1 MTVLTDIEATQ
12 EELECKMENQKP
24 QPFNNLTK
32 DERKAWQ
39 ELSERDDIIIKKADK
54 GGAAVIVDVKYYTRE
69 AESQLKNKYNYDRL
83 KHDSTETRNRLVN
96 DTIERSKKQK
106 MMKETVA
113 EVLKTENLRTPKFY
127 LRPKIHKRGKPGR
140 PVVSSV
146 VTPPAYQNT

>member
-39 ELSERDDIIIKKADK
+39 ELSERD
-54 GGAAVIVDVKYYTRE
+54 VIVDVKYYTRE

>member
-1 MTVLTDIEATQ
+1 
-12 EELECKMENQKP
+12 MENQKR

-39 ELSERDDIIIKKADK
+39 ELSERD
-54 GGAAVIVDVKYYTRE
+54 VIVDVKYYTRE

-113 EVLKTENLRTPKFY
+113 EGLKTENPRTPKFY

-140 PVVSSV
+140 PVFGSV

>member
-1 MTVLTDIEATQ
+1 M
-12 EELECKMENQKP
+12 
-24 QPFNNLTK
+24 
-32 DERKAWQ
+32 
-39 ELSERDDIIIKKADK
+39 IKKADK
-54 GGAAVIVDVKYYTRE
+54 GGAVVIVDVKYYTRE

-113 EVLKTENLRTPKFY
+113 EGLKTENPRTPKFY

>member
-24 QPFNNLTK
+24 QPSNNLTK

-39 ELSERDDIIIKKADK
+39 ELSERD
-54 GGAAVIVDVKYYTRE
+54 VIVDVKYYTRE

>member
-1 MTVLTDIEATQ
+1 
-12 EELECKMENQKP
+12 MENQKR

-39 ELSERDDIIIKKADK
+39 KLSERD
-54 GGAAVIVDVKYYTRE
+54 VIVDVKYYTRE
-69 AESQLKNKYNYDRL
+69 AESQLKNKYNYDSNMILTWL

>member
-39 ELSERDDIIIKKADK
+39 ELSERD
-54 GGAAVIVDVKYYTRE
+54 VIVDVKYYTRE

-83 KHDSTETRNRLVN
+83 KHDSTETRKRLVN
-96 DTIERSKKQK
+96 GTIERSKKQK

>member
-1 MTVLTDIEATQ
+1 M
-12 EELECKMENQKP
+12 
-24 QPFNNLTK
+24 
-32 DERKAWQ
+32 
-39 ELSERDDIIIKKADK
+39 IKKADK
-54 GGAAVIVDVKYYTRE
+54 GGAVVIVDVKYYTRE
-69 AESQLKNKYNYDRL
+69 AESQLKNKYNYDSNMILTWL
-83 KHDSTETRNRLVN
+83 KHDSTETRSRLVN